1 MSLPLQ
7 PAASLTFLMRQ
18 LQFKSLCKAF
28 GADEWFCCWKVKRLT
43 GGPQAH
49 PRAGEWKREK
59 KTILPNSLK
68 GNFSDRLGK
77 FLWVILLGKCFSSL
91 MCLDYKV
98 SGSYCLSLKRGCEV
112 VFSYYLQNN
121 SEGSSPPPHDVW
133 TRLNTEEES
142 PLRTVLLKLPALSFA
157 TDIAHLLGN
166 VPPASCALD
175 CVSVWNRVRESTGS
189 RTEKRR
195 FAQEKQGAFLFLDHN
210 TCHAGSQ
217 FPKQGLNPCSLHWKL
232 GVPTTGVSSVA

>member
-1 MSLPLQ
+1 M
-7 PAASLTFLMRQ
+7 ASGFR
-18 LQFKSLCKAF
+18 S
-28 GADEWFCCWKVKRLT
+28 G
-43 GGPQAH
+43 
-49 PRAGEWKREK
+49 
-59 KTILPNSLK
+59 
-68 GNFSDRLGK
+68 
-77 FLWVILLGKCFSSL
+77 
-91 MCLDYKV
+91 LDASTVPGTKEGV
-98 SGSYCLSLKRGCEV
+98 TKNRV
-112 VFSYYLQNN
+112 TWNN
-121 SEGSSPPPHDVW
+121 SPKSSSQRITWAGP
-133 TRLNTEEES
+133 RGAGRRGQES